1 MLRENAVHAT
11 AFNLFEVQNVI
22 YIMQKLNKTTN
33 KFHKKGK
40 VSASIFANACIF
52 ILVTLL
58 LVKITEVH

>member
-52 ILVTLL
+52 ILVTL
-58 LVKITEVH
+58 